1 MRTFIGT
8 GQGSP
13 KDAVKKATQGL
24 NNPSAILFM
33 APYEMMEEVL
43 PLLRVKSAN
52 WTKKRKKRQ
61 KR

>member
-43 PLLRVKSAN
+43 PLLQIR
-52 WTKKRKKRQ
+52 
-61 KR
+61 